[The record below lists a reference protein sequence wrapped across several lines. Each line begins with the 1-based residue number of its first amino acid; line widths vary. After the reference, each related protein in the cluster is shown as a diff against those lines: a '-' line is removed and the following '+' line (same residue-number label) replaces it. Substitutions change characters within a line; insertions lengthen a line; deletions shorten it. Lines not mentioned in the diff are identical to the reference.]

1 MISTN
6 FSGTGV
12 ALVTPFTAT
21 GAVDYPALEKVI
33 DHCIEGGV
41 DYLVSLG
48 TTGEAITLSREE
60 CFEVFAFT
68 KKINNGRIPLMAGLF
83 GHNDTASLQE
93 RIRTFDFTGF
103 AGMLSSSPAY
113 NKPTQEGIYQ
123 HYMKMAELAPV
134 PIVIYNVP
142 GRTASTIEP
151 ETILR
156 LAQASDRFV
165 AVKDATGDLV
175 GAAKI
180 IKDKPEHFQVLSG
193 DDPTCLPLLSIG
205 GTGVISVI
213 GNLLPG
219 PYSQMVQAA
228 RNGDF
233 STARAIHLATINLHH
248 WLYLEGNPAGIKAA
262 LEIAG
267 ICQRQTRLPLVPY
280 TDNAFVE
287 MKKEIAATLEAL
299 KAGVA

>member
-12 ALVTPFTAT
+12 ALVTPFTMT
-21 GAVDYPALEKVI
+21 GAVDYPALERVI
-33 DHCIEGGV
+33 EHCITGGV

-60 CFEVFAFT
+60 CLEVFAFT

-83 GHNDTASLQE
+83 GHNDTAALQQ
-93 RIRTFDFTGF
+93 RIRDFDFSGF
-103 AGMLSSSPAY
+103 DGMLSSSPAY
-113 NKPTQEGIYQ
+113 NKPTQEGIYR
-123 HYMKMAELAPV
+123 HYMKIAELAPV

-142 GRTASTIEP
+142 GRTSSKIEP

-156 LAQASDRFV
+156 LAHASDKFI

-175 GAAKI
+175 AAAKI
-180 IKDKPEHFQVLSG
+180 IKDKPSHFQVLSG
-193 DDPTCLPLLSIG
+193 DDPTCLPMISIG

-219 PYSQMVQAA
+219 PYSQMVRSA

-233 STARAIHLATINLHH
+233 STAQAIHLATINLHH
-248 WLYLEGNPAGIKAA
+248 WLYLEGNPVGIKAA

-267 ICQRQTRLPLVPY
+267 ICTRHTRLPLVPY
-280 TDNAFVE
+280 SDNAFIE
-287 MKKEIAATLEAL
+287 MKKEIEATLEAL

>member
-12 ALVTPFTAT
+12 ALVTPFTDT
-21 GAVDYPALEKVI
+21 GAVDFPALERVI
-33 DHCIEGGV
+33 NHCISGGV

-48 TTGEAITLSREE
+48 TTGEAITLTREE
-60 CFEVFAFT
+60 CLEVFAFT
-68 KKINNGRIPLMAGLF
+68 VKINNGRVPLMAGLF
-83 GHNDTASLQE
+83 GHNDTAALQK
-93 RIRTFDFTGF
+93 RIETFDFTGF
-103 AGMLSSSPAY
+103 DGMLSSSPAY

-123 HYMKMAELAPV
+123 HYLKLAEVAPV
-134 PIVIYNVP
+134 PMVIYNVP
-142 GRTASTIEP
+142 GRTASTIAP

-156 LAQASDRFV
+156 LAHASDRFV
-165 AVKDATGDLV
+165 AVKDATGDMV
-175 GAAKI
+175 SAAKI
-180 IKDKPEHFQVLSG
+180 IKDKPDHFQVLSG
-193 DDPTCLPLLSIG
+193 DDPTCLPLISIG

-233 STARAIHLATINLHH
+233 FAARAIHLATINLHH
-248 WLYLEGNPAGIKAA
+248 WLYLEGSPAGIKAA

-267 ICQRQTRLPLVPY
+267 ICGRTTRLPLVPY
-280 TDNAFVE
+280 TDQSFGE
-287 MKKEIAATLEAL
+287 MKKEIESVLKAL
-299 KAGVA
+299 KTRVA